1 MTAADYLVALKLRAD
16 HYNPFNLI
24 VFDGLQLL
32 GFESRNRRVLSS
44 APGIG
49 AVSNADF
56 DTPWPKLVRL
66 KANLQ
71 AQYQAG
77 RTDVSD
83 LLPLLHD
90 ISLASDPMLP
100 DTGVDQSIER
110 MLSATFIKSAHYG
123 TRACSV
129 VAIERNGVLFFEECH
144 GERGMLS
151 SAQQLFT
158 L

>member
-1 MTAADYLVALKLRAD
+1 MG
-16 HYNPFNLI
+16 I
-24 VFDGLQLL
+24 
-32 GFESRNRRVLSS
+32 ESRKKRAISF

-56 DTPWPKLVRL
+56 DTPWPKLLRL
-66 KANLQ
+66 KAEFQ
-71 AQYQAG
+71 ALCQAG
-77 RTDVSD
+77 QTDVSD

-90 ISLASDPMLP
+90 ESLATDSMLP
-100 DTGVDQSIER
+100 NTGIGHDLER
-110 MLSATFIKSAHYG
+110 ILSATFIESEKYG
-123 TRACSV
+123 TRACSIV
-129 VAIERNGVLFFEECH
+129 KLQRKKASFFEECH